1 MTGVCPVCDRPL
13 QLRWAPAEA
22 EVARVRVVADRAP
35 RLACPEGHVER
46 TPVDGYLDAVVEQAG
61 GQIVPARRPV
71 LPWRP
76 QRCHACGADLT
87 MPGFRSER
95 PVTVTHAGLEVHTL
109 RLDVPLLRCTEC
121 AVENLPREAW
131 EDAAAALTAALSPG

>member
-1 MTGVCPVCDRPL
+1 VTRTCPVCDRPL
-13 QLRWAPAEA
+13 ERRWTPAEA
-22 EVARVRVVADRAP
+22 EVARVRVVADRVP
-35 RLACPEGHVER
+35 RMVCPEGHEEGRPDV
-46 TPVDGYLDAVVEQAG
+46 GYIEAVTEQARE
-61 GQIVPARRPV
+61 QVVPARRPV

-95 PVTVTHAGLEVHTL
+95 PVTVSAEGLEVHTL

-131 EDAAAALTAALSPG
+131 DDAAAALAAALSPG